1 MLWAKPVWGIW
12 WTWDARL
19 TSFFV
24 LWLIYWG
31 YLMLRRLVESPEQRA
46 RLSAVFGVLGAVDVP
61 IIYVSNRVWRTQHP
75 QPVIGG
81 GEGSGL
87 DPRMGWT
94 LGGRRFWL
102 LHLLFFYLWKLRQDL
117 ERAQEV
123 GGVAAAPGSD
133 SRGLHE
139 FSFCFIH
146 ARLAFVVRLRHEHRA
161 SAEESSGRSG
171 SNPGMDGPAEEIAL
185 SETQIQL
192 APSRAAFLRLLL

>member
-12 WTWDARL
+12 WTWDPRL

-61 IIYVSNRVWRTQHP
+61 IIYMSNRVWRTQHP

-94 LGGRRFWL
+94 R
-102 LHLLFFYLWKLRQDL
+102 
-117 ERAQEV
+117 
-123 GGVAAAPGSD
+123 GGVVSGFHTCFFSTCGSCVKTWSVLRRSVESLQRQSQFKGAA
-133 SRGLHE
+133 
-139 FSFCFIH
+139 
-146 ARLAFVVRLRHEHRA
+146 
-161 SAEESSGRSG
+161 
-171 SNPGMDGPAEEIAL
+171 
-185 SETQIQL
+185 
-192 APSRAAFLRLLL
+192 